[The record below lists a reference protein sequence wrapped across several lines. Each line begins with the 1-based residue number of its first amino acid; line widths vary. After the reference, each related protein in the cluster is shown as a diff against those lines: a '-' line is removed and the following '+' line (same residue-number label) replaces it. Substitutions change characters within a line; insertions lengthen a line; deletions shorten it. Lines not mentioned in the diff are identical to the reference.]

1 MEGNMSRECDR
12 NRIEIWLERKTTVS
26 WFAAVFLGMLF
37 AVQANGQSTFGAI
50 LGTVKDGS
58 GQCVVGAT
66 VSIVNRDTVTKRM
79 IASDQAGDYSFPNL
93 EPGQYELTIEAPGF
107 QTTQFKNLDLQVRET
122 KRVDAALKVATQT
135 QTILV
140 EGSMG
145 AVVTTDVSSLTET
158 KTTRELVDLPVA
170 LESRADGST
179 SPISTL
185 TTQPGIQTDS
195 SGALAIAGATPAL
208 LSYTLDGIA
217 SVNVELSGPIA
228 ELFPSFNSIAEIHVN
243 ETNNNAEFSGV
254 SDVSTTSRSGSNVFH
269 GGFFENHGNSAFNAG
284 NPFTGKPKL
293 VMNDFGGFLG
303 GPLILPKLYNGK
315 DKTFLFMSYEGLRLP
330 KEVPIVQ
337 SVPSRAMR
345 SGNLCSYMA
354 NQGVTQIRQPDGTPI
369 PCDSVPVSPLA
380 ANVLNYLFPVA
391 NTGGP
396 DDYANNFT
404 TNFPTPISS
413 NQADLRLD
421 QRLTSKQNIYARV
434 SYKNRQVTAAP
445 GDPNRWYSSCSVL
458 CGPLSNPE
466 QDAGLTVAHNYA
478 ISPAVFNEVRAGFNG
493 MHTSANISGNNQTLL
508 DNLGLVMPPGVPLP
522 PATSVPNFSI
532 LGFQST
538 GGVNPFLQKSLIF
551 QILDNVTWTKGKHTF
566 KFGGDFRRMSDHDDN
581 VFGSWRFG
589 QFGFNGSSNVESTIG
604 DPYAAF
610 LLGYPDYTYF
620 AQVVNPNMNGL
631 GYSYAVFAQDD
642 WKISSTLTLNI
653 GLRYEIHPPLRDV
666 QGNTADFLPDWSG
679 TLNGQPVQGA
689 VVIPNDSAQQ
699 WTNPAF
705 VSSIAPTPILT
716 AKQAGI
722 PEKLR
727 YTDKTDFGPRIGFAW
742 RPFHDNKTV
751 VRGGYGRFISAPLG
765 FSLLSGWAVSS
776 SSVQFF
782 GNDYDSSGNPILS
795 YPSPFPPNLNSSG
808 GQSFYY
814 AFPVK
819 YKDPTVMQWNVSFER
834 DLGFN
839 TGLRLSYV
847 GSHGSHLETMVDL
860 NQVHPNTTG
869 YSNQTLPFPLWG
881 VIQSVYN
888 GAESNYNAMTVEVH
902 KRFSNG
908 LQFQSSYAFTRDLSD
923 EAGAAPAG
931 FVGAGGSWVTDR
943 FHLGLDYGNVA
954 YDRRHRFL
962 TTYLY
967 DLPFGRGKKLLSNSN
982 GFVNALAGG
991 WEVAGVVLVQTGP
1004 FLTPSEA
1011 STDPSGTNMINVVGL
1026 TRPDIVAGV
1035 SPYGDRSTSNYL
1047 NAAAWSIPS
1056 DNIGRFGNAPVGQVV
1071 GPGTSAVSLSLMKSF
1086 AIRESAKFQF
1096 GAQIANLFNHRNYD
1110 VPNMGLDTDGFGTIT
1125 SLQKAEG
1132 AGPRAMQLT
1141 ARISF

>member
-1 MEGNMSRECDR
+1 MLQGSALR
-12 NRIEIWLERKTTVS
+12 WWGLGSFRKIFISSAIV
-26 WFAAVFLGMLF
+26 AALLAGGP
-37 AVQANGQSTFGAI
+37 AAAQSTFGSI
-50 LGTVKDGS
+50 LGSVRDGS
-58 GQCVVGAT
+58 GQSVVGAT
-66 VSIVNRDTVTKRM
+66 VNLVNRGTTAQRS
-79 IASDQAGDYSFPNL
+79 ATSDQTGDYSFVNL
-93 EPGQYELTIEAPGF
+93 EPGSYEMTIEASGF
-107 QTTQFKNLDLQVRET
+107 QTTQFRGLDLQVRET
-122 KRVDAALKVATQT
+122 KRVDAALKVASQAETV
-135 QTILV
+135 LV

-185 TTQPGIQTDS
+185 TTQPGIQTDA

-208 LSYTLDGIA
+208 LSYTLDGIS

-243 ETNNNAEFSGV
+243 ESNNNAEFSGV
-254 SDVSTTSRSGSNVFH
+254 SDVSTTSRSGSNNLH
-269 GGFFENHGNSAFNAG
+269 GGIFENHGNSAFNAG

-293 VMNDFGGFLG
+293 IMNDFGGFLG
-303 GPLILPKLYNGK
+303 APLSLPKLYNGK
-315 DKTFLFMSYEGLRLP
+315 DKTFFFLSYEGLRLP

-337 SVPSRAMR
+337 SVPSAAMR
-345 SGNLCSYMA
+345 NGDLCSYLT
-354 NQGVTQIRQPDGTPI
+354 NQGVTQIHQPDGTPI
-369 PCDSVPVSPLA
+369 ACDSVPISPLA
-380 ANVLNYLFPVA
+380 ANALKYLFPLP
-391 NTGGP
+391 NTGGAS
-396 DDYANNFT
+396 DYANNFV
-404 TNFPTPISS
+404 TNFATPISS
-413 NQADLRLD
+413 NQGDLRID
-421 QRLTSKQNIYARV
+421 QKLTSNQTIYARV
-434 SYKNRQVTAAP
+434 SYKNRQVTASP

-458 CGPLSNPE
+458 CGPLANPE
-466 QDAGLTVAHNYA
+466 QDAGLTVAHNYT
-478 ISPAVFNEVRAGFNG
+478 ISPTLFNEVRAGFNG
-493 MHTSANISGNNQTLL
+493 MHTSANINGDNQTLL
-508 DNLGLVMPPGVPLP
+508 NNLGLVLPNGVSLP
-522 PATSVPNFSI
+522 PATAVPNFSI
-532 LGFQST
+532 LGFQPT
-538 GGVNPFLQKSLIF
+538 GGVNPYLQKSFIF
-551 QILDNVTWTKGKHTF
+551 QILDNFTWTRGKHTF

-589 QFGFNGSSNVESTIG
+589 QYGFNGSSSVESTIG

-642 WKISSTLTLNI
+642 WKITPSLTLNV

-666 QGNTADFLPDWSG
+666 QGNTADFLPDWTG
-679 TLNGQPVQGA
+679 TVNGQQVTGA
-689 VVIPNDSAQQ
+689 VVIPNEDAQK

-716 AKQAGI
+716 AKQAGL

-727 YTDKTDFGPRIGFAW
+727 YTDMKDLGPRIGFAW
-742 RPFHDNKTV
+742 RPLHNNKTV
-751 VRGGYGRFISAPLG
+751 IRGGFGRFIEAPLG

-795 YPSPFPPNLNSSG
+795 FPSPFPGDLNTSG

-819 YKDPTVMQWNVSFER
+819 YKDPTVMQWNLSFER

-869 YSNQTLPFPLWG
+869 YSNQAVPFPLWG

-888 GAESNYNAMTVEVH
+888 GAESNYNALTAEVH

-908 LQFQSSYAFTRDLSD
+908 LEFQSSYAFTRDLSN
-923 EAGAAPAG
+923 EAGAAPAS

-967 DLPFGRGKKLLSNSN
+967 DLPFGHGKKFLNQSN
-982 GFVNALAGG
+982 GFVDAALGG
-991 WEVAGVVLVQTGP
+991 WEVAGVVLVQSGP
-1004 FLTPSEA
+1004 FLTPYQA
-1011 STDPSGTNMINVVGL
+1011 SSDPSGTNMINVVGL
-1026 TRPDIVAGV
+1026 TRPDVVSGV
-1035 SPYGDRSTSNYL
+1035 SAYGNRSTTNYL
-1047 NAAAWSIPS
+1047 NAGAWAIPA
-1056 DNIGRFGNAPVGQVV
+1056 DNIGRFGNAPVG
-1071 GPGTSAVSLSLMKSF
+1071 GIAGSGTKSVSLSVIKSVSLG
-1086 AIRESAKFQF
+1086 ETAKFQF
-1096 GAQIANLFNHRNYD
+1096 GAQISNLFNHRNYD
-1110 VPNMGLDTDGFGTIT
+1110 VPNMELDTDSFGTIT

>member
-1 MEGNMSRECDR
+1 MSREGDYR
-12 NRIEIWLERKTTVS
+12 QGGLWAGKRFLVLLIAGIVFGMVFSER
-26 WFAAVFLGMLF
+26 
-37 AVQANGQSTFGAI
+37 ANGQSTFGSI
-50 LGTVKDGS
+50 LGTVKDSS
-58 GQCVVGAT
+58 GQYVVGAT
-66 VSIVNRDTVTKRM
+66 VNLVNRGTVAKRSTT
-79 IASDQAGDYSFPNL
+79 SDQIGEYSFPNL
-93 EPGQYELTIEAPGF
+93 EPGEYELTIEAPGF
-107 QTTQFKNLDLQVRET
+107 QTTQYRNLDLQVRET
-122 KRVDAALKVATQT
+122 KRIDAALKVASQNQT
-135 QTILV
+135 VLV

-145 AVVTTDVSSLTET
+145 AVVTTDVSSLSET

-254 SDVSTTSRSGSNVFH
+254 SDVSTTSRSGSNTLH
-269 GGFFENHGNSAFNAG
+269 GGVFENHGNGAFNSG

-293 VMNDFGGFLG
+293 IMNDFGGFVG
-303 GPLILPKLYNGK
+303 GPLSFPKLYNGK
-315 DKTFLFMSYEGLRLP
+315 DKTFFFMSYEGLRLP

-337 SVPSRAMR
+337 SVPSLAMR
-345 SGNLCSYMA
+345 SGNLCSYLA
-354 NQGVTQIRQPDGTPI
+354 NQGISQISQPDGAPI
-369 PCDSVPVSPLA
+369 PCDSVPISPLA
-380 ANVLNYLFPVA
+380 ANALNSLFPLP
-391 NTGGP
+391 NTGGA
-396 DDYANNFT
+396 DDYANNFA

-413 NQADLRLD
+413 NQADFRID
-421 QRLTSKQNIYARV
+421 HNLTSQQTIYARV

-466 QDAGLTVAHNYA
+466 QDAGLTVAYNYTMK
-478 ISPAVFNEVRAGFNG
+478 PTLFNELRAGFNG
-493 MHTSANISGNNQTLL
+493 MHTSANINGDNQTLL
-508 DNLGLVMPPGVPLP
+508 NNLGLVLPADVSMP
-522 PATSVPNFSI
+522 PATAVPNFSI

-551 QILDNVTWTKGKHTF
+551 QILDNVTWTRGKHTF
-566 KFGGDFRRMSDHDDN
+566 KFGGDFRRMTDHDDN

-589 QFGFNGSSNVESTIG
+589 QYGFNGSSNVEDTIG

-642 WKISSTLTLNI
+642 WKVTSTLTLNI

-666 QGNTADFLPDWSG
+666 QGNTADFLPDWTG
-679 TLNGQPVQGA
+679 MVNGQQVKGA
-689 VVIPNDSAQQ
+689 VVIPNDAAQQ

-751 VRGGYGRFISAPLG
+751 IRGGYGRFIEAPLG

-782 GNDYDSSGNPILS
+782 GNDYSSSGNPILS
-795 YPSPFPPNLNSSG
+795 FPSPFPPDLNAGG

-819 YKDPTVMQWNVSFER
+819 YHDPAVHQWNLSFER
-834 DLGFN
+834 DLGYN
-839 TGLRLSYV
+839 MGLRISYV
-847 GSHGSHLETMVDL
+847 GSHGSNLETMQDL

-869 YSNQTLPFPLWG
+869 YDQQTLPFPLWG

-888 GAESNYNAMTVEVH
+888 GAESNYNALTAEVH

-908 LQFQSSYAFTRDLSD
+908 LQFQSSYSFTRDLSN
-923 EAGAAPAG
+923 EAGAAPAS

-967 DLPFGRGKKLLSNSN
+967 ELPFGHGKRFLSNSN
-982 GFVNALAGG
+982 GFVNAALGG
-991 WEVAGVVLVQTGP
+991 WEAAGVVLVQSGP
-1004 FLTPSEA
+1004 FLTPYEA

-1026 TRPDIVAGV
+1026 TRPDIVSGV
-1035 SPYGDRSTSNYL
+1035 SAYGNGSTSNYL
-1047 NAAAWSIPS
+1047 NPAAWEIPA
-1056 DNIGRFGNAPVGQVV
+1056 DNIGRFGNAPVGGVV
-1071 GPGTSAVSLSLMKSF
+1071 GPGTRAVSLSVIKSI
-1086 AIRESAKFQF
+1086 ALGERAKFQL
-1096 GAQIANLFNHRNYD
+1096 GAQISNLFNHRNYD
-1110 VPNMGLDTDGFGTIT
+1110 VPNTELDADGFGTIT

>member
-1 MEGNMSRECDR
+1 MSQVGGNYGPRS
-12 NRIEIWLERKTTVS
+12 IRKIALIFITTTALLLILS
-26 WFAAVFLGMLF
+26 LPAR
-37 AVQANGQSTFGAI
+37 GQSTFGSI
-50 LGTVKDGS
+50 VGTVKDSS
-58 GQCVVGAT
+58 GQYLVGAM
-66 VSIVNRDTVTKRM
+66 VSVVNRGTVAKRM
-79 IASDQAGDYSFPNL
+79 AMSDQSGDYSFPNL
-93 EPGQYELTIEAPGF
+93 EPGQYELTIEAAGF
-107 QTTQFKNLDLQVRET
+107 QTTQFRDLDLQVRET
-122 KRVDAALKVATQT
+122 KRVDVALKVAAQSQT
-135 QTILV
+135 VIV

-145 AVVTTDVSSLTET
+145 AVVTTDVSNLSET

-185 TTQPGIQTDS
+185 TTQPGIQTDA

-254 SDVSTTSRSGSNVFH
+254 SDVSTTSRSGSNTLH
-269 GGFFENHGNSAFNAG
+269 GGLFENHGNGALNAG

-293 VMNDFGGFLG
+293 IINDFGGFVG
-303 GPLILPKLYNGK
+303 GPLSLPKLYNGK
-315 DKTFLFMSYEGLRLP
+315 DKTFFFMSYEGLRLP

-337 SVPSRAMR
+337 SVPSLAMR
-345 SGNLCSYMA
+345 SGNLCAYLAS
-354 NQGVTQIRQPDGTPI
+354 QGVSQIAQPDGTPI
-369 PCDSVPVSPLA
+369 ACDSVPISPLA
-380 ANVLNYLFPVA
+380 ANALNYLFPLP

-396 DDYANNFT
+396 DDYANNFA

-413 NQADLRLD
+413 NQADLRVD
-421 QRLTSKQNIYARV
+421 QKITSKQNIYSRV

-478 ISPAVFNEVRAGFNG
+478 ISNSVFNEIRAGFNG
-493 MHTSANISGNNQTLL
+493 MHTSANIHGNNETLL
-508 DNLGLVMPPGVPLP
+508 SNLGFVLPSGVSLP
-522 PATSVPNFSI
+522 PATAVPNFSI

-538 GGVNPFLQKSLIF
+538 GGVNPFLQKSFIF

-581 VFGSWRFG
+581 VFGSWRIG

-604 DPYAAF
+604 DPYTAF

-642 WKISSTLTLNI
+642 WKITPSLTLNI
-653 GLRYEIHPPLRDV
+653 GLRYELHPPLRDV

-679 TLNGQPVQGA
+679 MINGQQVNGA
-689 VVIPNDSAQQ
+689 VVIPNDAAQQ

-705 VSSIAPTPILT
+705 VASIAPTPLLT

-727 YTDKTDFGPRIGFAW
+727 YTDKKDYGPRIGFAW

-751 VRGGYGRFISAPLG
+751 VRGGFGRFIEAPLG

-782 GNDYDSSGNPILS
+782 GNDYDSSGKPILS
-795 YPSPFPPNLNSSG
+795 FPSPYPQNLNASG

-819 YKDPTVMQWNVSFER
+819 YKDPTVMQWNLSFER

-839 TGLRLSYV
+839 TGFRLSYV
-847 GSHGSHLETMVDL
+847 GSHGSNLETMEDL

-869 YSNQTLPFPLWG
+869 YANQTLPFPLWG
-881 VIQSVYN
+881 VIQSVVN
-888 GAESNYNAMTVEVH
+888 AAESNYHAMTAEVH

-908 LQFQSSYAFTRDLSD
+908 LQFQSSYAFTRDLSN
-923 EAGAAPAG
+923 EAGAAPAN
-931 FVGAGGSWVTDR
+931 FVGAGGSWVSDR
-943 FHLGLDYGNVA
+943 FHLGLDYGNVT

-967 DLPFGRGKKLLSNSN
+967 ELPFGQGKRFLGSSN
-982 GFVNALAGG
+982 GALNALVGG
-991 WEVAGVVLVQTGP
+991 WEAAGVVLVQSGP
-1004 FLTPSEA
+1004 FLTPYEA

-1026 TRPDIVAGV
+1026 TRPDIVSGT
-1035 SPYGDRSTSNYL
+1035 SPYGDRSVSNYL
-1047 NAAAWSIPS
+1047 NPAAWAIPQ
-1056 DNIGRFGNAPVGQVV
+1056 DNIGRFGNAPVGGVV
-1071 GPGTSAVSLSLMKSF
+1071 GPGTRAVSLSLIKSISF
-1086 AIRESAKFQF
+1086 AERAKFQI
-1096 GAQIANLFNHRNYD
+1096 GAQVSNLFNHRNYD
-1110 VPNMGLDTDGFGTIT
+1110 VPNMELDTDGFGTIT

-1141 ARISF
+1141 ARFSF